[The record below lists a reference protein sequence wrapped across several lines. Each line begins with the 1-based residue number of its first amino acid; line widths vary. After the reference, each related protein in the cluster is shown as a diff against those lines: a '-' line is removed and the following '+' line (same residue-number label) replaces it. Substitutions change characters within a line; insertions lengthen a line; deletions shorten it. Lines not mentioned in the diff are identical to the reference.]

1 MELREAMIPA
11 IVKDF
16 RVDTETH
23 DIGDSFGGIR
33 RQVAGRR
40 HFFIT
45 MELHPRNNEEL
56 NWLVQSMQENGN
68 RLVVLPDGSPIMHPS
83 ERDKPITS
91 PVTVP
96 RADKPQTPDSAW

>member
-11 IVKDF
+11 MVKDF

-23 DIGDSFGGIR
+23 NVSDAFGTH
-33 RQVAGRR
+33 RQIAGRR
-40 HFFIT
+40 HFIVT

-68 RLVVLPDGSPIMHPS
+68 RLVILPDGSPIMHPS
-83 ERDKPITS
+83 QRDKPIAPIALSKTDQ
-91 PVTVP
+91 PKTM
-96 RADKPQTPDSAW
+96 DSAW